1 MGMSQW
7 RTTFEGQ
14 QPLEKVREA
23 LRALEAANPEGLGA
37 VDLAAYAR
45 LLRLLRL
52 LETAFERLDP
62 ELYHAGI
69 WTNVGSWLTNA
80 RNFTGNFASDKNP
93 SHLHQANANVDEV
106 INVVRPLEILGER
119 AVEAVSKAASVYEKK
134 LLDELEATRTRHVQ
148 LKAEFDVLASEVTQ
162 ARARLVANDQV
173 IEQQK
178 ARLDQAIADF
188 QKQFSTAE
196 STRASEFATATSRM
210 QTESSSQLKTLGD
223 QWASNAASR
232 EKEWAAMVQGATAEV
247 DKQTEYFEGRR
258 AEVDKIF
265 GAIGSASLAGHFAKT
280 ANDDSKAANTLRR
293 IALGLMCLM
302 IVVAGLSFLQSFIHP
317 EIDWSRYVPMA
328 ELERH
333 PGRWIRTCGLIV
345 AERSHRQMD
354 GRLMKFLTL
363 ADRSGMVE
371 TELFADAY
379 RRWGAVTA
387 QHPVV
392 TVSGKVEPFANRNGF
407 TLRVDR
413 VEKPRLQPCR
423 AAPAAASA
431 LNP

>member
-1 MGMSQW
+1 MSQW

-23 LRALEAANPEGLGA
+23 LRALEAANPEGLAA

-62 ELYHAGI
+62 ELYHVGI

-80 RNFTGNFASDKNP
+80 RNFAGNFAGDKNP
-93 SHLHQANANVDEV
+93 SHLQQANANVDEV

-134 LLDELEATRTRHVQ
+134 LLDELEATRTRHAQ
-148 LKAEFDVLASEVTQ
+148 LKAEFDVLASEITQ

-188 QKQFSTAE
+188 QKQYSTAE
-196 STRASEFATATSRM
+196 STRASGFATASSRM
-210 QTESSSQLKTLGD
+210 QSESSSQLKTLSD
-223 QWASNAASR
+223 QWAANAASK
-232 EKEWAAMVQGATAEV
+232 EKEWAAMVQGATAEA

-258 AEVDKIF
+258 AEVDKIL

-280 ANDDSKAANTLRR
+280 ANDDSKAANILRR

-302 IVVAGLSFLQSFIHP
+302 IVVAGLSFFQSFIHP
-317 EIDWSRYVPMA
+317 EIDWKIFLFRLATVLVIAIPALYAAQESNKHRQRERYNRKMQV
-328 ELERH
+328 ELASIDAYLVKLPPDKQDELKAKLTDRFFGQ
-333 PGRWIRTCGLIV
+333 PDV
-345 AERSHRQMD
+345 AEKDEPITKHQLLELVSD
-354 GRLMKFLTL
+354 ALKNLTK
-363 ADRSGMVE
+363 A
-371 TELFADAY
+371 
-379 RRWGAVTA
+379 
-387 QHPVV
+387 
-392 TVSGKVEPFANRNGF
+392 K
-407 TLRVDR
+407 
-413 VEKPRLQPCR
+413 
-423 AAPAAASA
+423 
-431 LNP
+431 